1 VTLGFGPSVCGVGGV
16 LLLRR
21 QFLWCSV
28 LMVFGCVLCF
38 RLLVLRWGWWWW
50 LETMRWGC
58 GGELLRL
65 VFGVVLG

>member
-38 RLLVLRWGWWWW
+38 RLLVLRWGH
-50 LETMRWGC
+50 
-58 GGELLRL
+58 
-65 VFGVVLG
+65 GVVGVGDDEVGLWW